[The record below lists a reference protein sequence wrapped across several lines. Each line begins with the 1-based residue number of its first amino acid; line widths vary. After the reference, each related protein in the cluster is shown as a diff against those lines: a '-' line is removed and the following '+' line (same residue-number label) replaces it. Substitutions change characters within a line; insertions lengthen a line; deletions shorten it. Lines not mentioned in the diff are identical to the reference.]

1 LRDGREDALRAGL
14 VAQERHL
21 GGGDGEVRAA
31 SVRLVEQRADRVQ
44 AGRGRAGLPGRAPR
58 RAHDTGG
65 DIISIDAPVHA
76 DDARGVGGGGLQRE
90 VAQDDGGAGRAGVRR
105 VLEVGRAGGGARDVH
120 GDGRAAGDEERLRR
134 LRGAPRVVLKGDGEG
149 VRAGG
154 DAGRVP
160 ADGEGL

>member
-1 LRDGREDALRAGL
+1 
-14 VAQERHL
+14 
-21 GGGDGEVRAA
+21 
-31 SVRLVEQRADRVQ
+31 
-44 AGRGRAGLPGRAPR
+44 
-58 RAHDTGG
+58 
-65 DIISIDAPVHA
+65 
-76 DDARGVGGGGLQRE
+76 GGLQRE

-160 ADGEGL
+160 ADGEGLHVRASHERAVDAEVRARRAARGRALGAQRDDARDARERALGRLRLLAAAVVV